1 MRIPPLIGWFTRQ
14 FDESPVLA
22 VLIALA
28 VLVVAIVLARMAMKL
43 LLVFVVLLA
52 LAIGISYF
60 FVGEE
65 KTERVLR
72 KGANEAIEAGE
83 DLLEDVR

>member
-28 VLVVAIVLARMAMKL
+28 VLVVALVLARMAMKM
-43 LLVFVVLLA
+43 LLVFALLLA
-52 LAIGISYF
+52 IAIGVSYF

-72 KGANEAIEAGE
+72 KGASEAIERGE
-83 DLLEDVR
+83 DLLEDSR